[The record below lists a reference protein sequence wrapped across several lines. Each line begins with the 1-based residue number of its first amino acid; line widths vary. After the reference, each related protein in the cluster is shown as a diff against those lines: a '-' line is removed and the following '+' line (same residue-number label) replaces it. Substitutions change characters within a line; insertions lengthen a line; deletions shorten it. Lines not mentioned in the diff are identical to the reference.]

1 MAVSDV
7 IRIGDK
13 IDVRLVQQ
21 IENSDKNGES
31 PDVYRSQVLD
41 IKENGNFEIAMP
53 TEKGRLILLPLG
65 VRFEFVFYSYTGSLY
80 KSIGQVVER
89 YKKDGFYMLEIQLR
103 TSLEKFQRREF
114 YRYSCTMDFVFY
126 ELNEEQKD
134 TDSVDEILQ
143 EMMDGEVTLPA
154 CHGVMV
160 DLSGGGMKFRSSYEL
175 KAGNRIL
182 VMLRLTNDKMD
193 RQFHILAKVIACI
206 EVHTPAKV
214 LYESRIKFYIEDNR
228 IREEIIRYIFEEE
241 RKIRQK
247 ENG

>member
-1 MAVSDV
+1 MAISDI

-21 IENSDKNGES
+21 IENKGKGADL

-41 IKENGNFEIAMP
+41 IKDNGNFEIAMP

-65 VRFEFVFYSYTGSLY
+65 VRFEFTFYSYTGGLY

-103 TSLEKFQRREF
+103 TALEKYQRREF
-114 YRYSCTMDFVFY
+114 YRYNCTMDFVFY
-126 ELNEEQKD
+126 ILEEEQKEM
-134 TDSVDEILQ
+134 DSADDILRD
-143 EMMDGEVTLPA
+143 MMEGDFTMPS

-160 DLSGGGMKFRSSYEL
+160 DLSGGGMKFRSPYEL
-175 KAGNRIL
+175 KSGDKVL

-193 RQFHILAKVIACI
+193 RQFHVIGNVIACI

-214 LYESRIKFYIEDNR
+214 LYESRVRFSIEDNK

>member
-1 MAVSDV
+1 MAISDV

-21 IENSDKNGES
+21 IENTSKNGES
-31 PDVYRSQVLD
+31 PEVYRSQVLD

-53 TEKGRLILLPLG
+53 TEKGRLVLLPLG
-65 VRFEFVFYSYTGSLY
+65 VRFEFVFYSYAGGLY
-80 KSIGQVVER
+80 KSIGQIVER
-89 YKKDGFYMLEIQLR
+89 YKKDGFYMLEVQMR
-103 TSLEKFQRREF
+103 TTLEKFQRREF

-126 ELNEEQKD
+126 DLGEEQNEVES
-134 TDSVDEILQ
+134 TDDILRD
-143 EMMDGEVTLPA
+143 MMDGKVTMPV

-160 DLSGGGMKFRSSYEL
+160 DLSGGGMKFRSPYEL
-175 KAGNRIL
+175 KSGGKIL
-182 VMLRLTNDKMD
+182 IMLRLTNDKMD
-193 RQFHILAKVIACI
+193 RQFHILGNVIACI

-214 LYESRIKFYIEDNR
+214 LYESRIKFHIEDNKV
-228 IREEIIRYIFEEE
+228 REEIIRYIFEEE

>member
-103 TSLEKFQRREF
+103 TSLEKFQRREI

-126 ELNEEQKD
+126 ELDEEQKD

-214 LYESRIKFYIEDNR
+214 LYESRIKFYIEDNK

>member
-1 MAVSDV
+1 MAVSDI
-7 IRIGDK
+7 IRLGDK
-13 IDVRLVQQ
+13 IDVRLVQKM
-21 IENSDKNGES
+21 ENTDKNGES
-31 PDVYRSQVLD
+31 PEVYRSQVLD

-80 KSIGQVVER
+80 RSIGQVVER

-103 TSLEKFQRREF
+103 TALEKFQRREF
-114 YRYSCTMDFVFY
+114 YRYNCAMDFTFY
-126 ELNEEQKD
+126 ILDEEQKNMESAD
-134 TDSVDEILQ
+134 DIYRD
-143 EMMDGEVTLPA
+143 MADGESNMTP

-160 DLSGGGMKFRSSYEL
+160 DLSGGGMKFRSSNEL
-175 KAGNRIL
+175 SPGDKIMI
-182 VMLRLTNDKMD
+182 MLRLTNDKMD
-193 RQFHILAKVIACI
+193 RHFHVLSNVIACI

-214 LYESRIKFYIEDNR
+214 MYESRLKFIIEDNR

>member
-13 IDVRLVQQ
+13 IDIRLVQQ
-21 IENSDKNGES
+21 IENTEKNGET
-31 PDVYRSQVLD
+31 PEVYRSQVLD
-41 IKENGNFEIAMP
+41 MKENGNFEIAMP
-53 TEKGRLILLPLG
+53 TEKGKLILLPLG
-65 VRFEFVFYSYTGSLY
+65 VRFEFVFYSYNGSLY
-80 KSIGQVVER
+80 RSIGQIVER
-89 YKKDGFYMLEIQLR
+89 YKKDGFYMLEVQLR
-103 TSLEKFQRREF
+103 TALEKFQRREF
-114 YRYSCTMDFVFY
+114 YRYCCTMDFVFY
-126 ELNEEQKD
+126 ELEEEQKNMESAD
-134 TDSVDEILQ
+134 DILRD
-143 EMMDGEVTLPA
+143 MMEGEFTLPA

-160 DLSGGGMKFRSSYEL
+160 DLSGGGMKFRSPYEL
-175 KAGNRIL
+175 NSGDRIM

-193 RQFHILAKVIACI
+193 RQFHILGKVIACI

-214 LYESRIKFYIEDNR
+214 LYESRVKFYIEDNK

>member
-21 IENSDKNGES
+21 IENSDKNGET
-31 PDVYRSQVLD
+31 PEVYRSQVLD

-53 TEKGRLILLPLG
+53 TEKGKLILLPLG
-65 VRFEFVFYSYTGSLY
+65 VRFEFVFYSYTGGLY
-80 KSIGQVVER
+80 KSIGQIVER
-89 YKKDGFYMLEIQLR
+89 YKKDGFYMLEVQLR
-103 TSLEKFQRREF
+103 TALEKFQRREY
-114 YRYSCTMDFVFY
+114 YRYSCTMDFSFY
-126 ELNEEQKD
+126 TLDEEQMEM
-134 TDSVDEILQ
+134 DSSDEILRDLM
-143 EMMDGEVTLPA
+143 EGEFKATP

-160 DLSGGGMKFRSSYEL
+160 DLSGGGMKFRSQYEL
-175 KAGNRIL
+175 KPGEKVL

-193 RQFHILAKVIACI
+193 RQFPIVGKVIACI
-206 EVHTPAKV
+206 EVHTPARV
-214 LYESRIKFYIEDNR
+214 LYESRVKFHIEDNK